1 MMNCLNKEEKKMK
14 IVHICLCGPVTDGW
28 NYQENKL
35 TKYHKLMGHDVTMIA
50 SQWVWNSKGEMELS
64 DKHDYVN
71 DDGVKVRRLP
81 IYFGNVN
88 SRLKIYKGLFSVL
101 VKEHP
106 DVLFVHDCQFLD
118 VLNIVRYVKK
128 YPTKVYVDNH
138 VDYSNGARNW
148 LSKNVLHK
156 ILWKYVANK
165 IEPYTTKFYGVLPSR
180 VEFLKELYNLPAE
193 KCELLV
199 MGADDELVSAA
210 KGDDIKQCIREKYN
224 IGQDDFLVMTG
235 GKIDA
240 FKTQTLLLMEAIKNI
255 NKANVRLIVFG
266 SVSEE
271 MKKDVNSFVDGSKI
285 QYIGWVDASESYKY
299 FAAADLVVFPGR
311 HSVFWEQVA
320 AQGVPML
327 CKEWDGTTH
336 VDLGGNVQFLT
347 QDSAEEIQSMIEKL
361 LNSPE
366 KYAKMKEVAVSEGM
380 RVFSYSDIARR
391 SIL

>member
-1 MMNCLNKEEKKMK
+1 MMNCLNKEGKKMK
-14 IVHICLCGPVTDGW
+14 IVHMCLCGPVTDGW

-35 TKYHKLMGHDVTMIA
+35 TKYHKLMGHDVIMIA
-50 SQWVWNSKGEMELS
+50 SQWVWNSKGEMELTE
-64 DKHDYVN
+64 KHDYIN
-71 DDGVKVRRLP
+71 DDGVKVLRLP
-81 IYFGNVN
+81 LYFGNVN
-88 SRLKIYKGLFSVL
+88 SRLKVYKGLFSIL
-101 VKEHP
+101 VKERP
-106 DVLFVHDCQFLD
+106 DILFVHDCQFLD
-118 VLNIVRYVKK
+118 VLNVVRYVKK

-180 VEFLKELYNLPAE
+180 VDFLKELYNLPAE

-210 KGDDIKQCIREKYN
+210 KGDDIKQFIREKYN

-240 FKTQTLLLMEAIKNI
+240 FKTQTLLLMEAVKNI
-255 NKANVRLIVFG
+255 NKTNVRLIVFG

-271 MKKDVNSFVDGSKI
+271 MKKDVNSLVDGTKI

-320 AQGVPML
+320 AQGIPML
-327 CKEWDGTTH
+327 CKEWSGTTH

-347 QDSAEEIQSMIEKL
+347 QDSAEEIQIMVEKL

-366 KYAKMKEVAVSEGM
+366 DYAKMKEVALNEGM
-380 RVFSYSDIARR
+380 RFFAYSDIARR
-391 SIL
+391 SI